1 MQKQIISGHDS
12 GICDISHN
20 MEDILEIPV
29 SLNL

>member
-20 MEDILEIPV
+20 LEDIKET
-29 SLNL
+29 SQS

>member
-20 MEDILEIPV
+20 IEDIMEI
-29 SLNL
+29 SQS

>member
-12 GICDISHN
+12 VICDISHN
-20 MEDILEIPV
+20 IEDIIEIPF